1 MTRFTELELAALH
14 SIFSETAEL
23 APGLERQLATATVT
37 ERENSG
43 AGFFTRIAVGGDAPA
58 VNSPKVLGHET
69 SARVAG
75 LDDGLGFV
83 LFMEQGRLHLL
94 EGYANSPESTA
105 ALDLAHVSFEVY
117 RHRLGPVG

>member
-1 MTRFTELELAALH
+1 MRFTELELAALH

-23 APGLERQLATATVT
+23 APGLERQLATATVA

-43 AGFFTRIAVGGDAPA
+43 AGFFTRIAVGVDAPA
-58 VNSPKVLGHET
+58 VSSLKSLGHET

-94 EGYANSPESTA
+94 EGYANGPESTA
-105 ALDLAHVSFEVY
+105 ALDLTDVGFEIY